1 MKTSFCDVVQ
11 LVQDSMI
18 QYFLLEYL
26 PLLIIMDMVME
37 LDNFSSDPV
46 WNILLPLFF
55 NQA

>member
-1 MKTSFCDVVQ
+1 MVQ
-11 LVQDSMI
+11 FNLYRI

-37 LDNFSSDPV
+37 LDNFSVDPV

-55 NQA
+55 NHA